1 MLKTNRCKINN
12 IKKEDYED
20 IKKLY
25 FNKEVRE
32 FLGGIVDK
40 QAYDHIFSQIITYD
54 KNSFYWVVR
63 YHVNDEFIGLVSLDR
78 HHDGINTE
86 VSYQFMPKWWGD
98 GYGEEIIKR
107 IINYAFEELKLTR
120 IVAETQSANKA
131 SCKLLKKIGMKLEQ
145 SVERFGA
152 EQYIFSISN

>member
-1 MLKTNRCKINN
+1 MVG
-12 IKKEDYED
+12 Y
-20 IKKLY
+20 
-25 FNKEVRE
+25 
-32 FLGGIVDK
+32 
-40 QAYDHIFSQIITYD
+40 
-54 KNSFYWVVR
+54 
-63 YHVNDEFIGLVSLDR
+63 
-78 HHDGINTE
+78 
-86 VSYQFMPKWWGD
+86 
-98 GYGEEIIKR
+98 GYGEEVIKR